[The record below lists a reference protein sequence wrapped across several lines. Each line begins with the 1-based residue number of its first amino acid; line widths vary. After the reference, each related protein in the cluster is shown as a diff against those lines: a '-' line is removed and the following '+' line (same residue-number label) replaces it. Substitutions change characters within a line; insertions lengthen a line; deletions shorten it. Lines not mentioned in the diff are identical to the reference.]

1 VPTQSWGRI
10 KGQEKDSKSLHW
22 RKDAAKLPQ
31 WEGPVLP
38 FGLGRSYGDSCL
50 IDGGTLI
57 RMQDLNKLRHFDSAT
72 GRLSCEAGLSIADL
86 LKFSVPK
93 GWMIPV
99 TPGTKYVTIG
109 GAIANDV
116 HGKNHHL
123 RGTLGCHVLEIELM
137 RSNGEHLLCSLQN
150 EEALFRS
157 TIGGLGLTGII
168 LSCTIQLMPIES
180 AWIDAEMIKMKN
192 LEEFF
197 EIDSTSDKDYEYTV
211 AWIDC
216 MATGADRGRGIF
228 IRGNHA
234 KGGDIRRD
242 FKKQKG
248 EIIRMPIDAPGF
260 SLNKLSVKAFNF
272 AYYNKQLAKLKMVRQ
287 GFDPFFYPLDSVGE
301 WNRIYGKKGFLQ
313 YQCIIPTDRIEDLKH
328 LFDVIAKSGQ
338 GSFLA
343 VLKRFGTIKSPGLMS
358 FPQPGYTL
366 ALDFKNIGSRSAE
379 LFAELD
385 KIVLRSGGR
394 LYPAKDA
401 LMSALTFQ
409 TSYPQWQEFEKFV
422 DPRFTSMFWERVS
435 KRV

>member
-1 VPTQSWGRI
+1 
-10 KGQEKDSKSLHW
+10 
-22 RKDAAKLPQ
+22 
-31 WEGPVLP
+31 
-38 FGLGRSYGDSCL
+38 
-50 IDGGTLI
+50 
-57 RMQDLNKLRHFDSAT
+57 
-72 GRLSCEAGLSIADL
+72 
-86 LKFSVPK
+86 
-93 GWMIPV
+93 
-99 TPGTKYVTIG
+99 
-109 GAIANDV
+109 
-116 HGKNHHL
+116 
-123 RGTLGCHVLEIELM
+123 
-137 RSNGEHLLCSLQN
+137 
-150 EEALFRS
+150 
-157 TIGGLGLTGII
+157 
-168 LSCTIQLMPIES
+168 MPIES

-197 EIDSTSDKDYEYTV
+197 EIDNTSDKDYEYTV

-216 MATGADRGRGIF
+216 MATGEDRGRGIF

-234 KGGDIRRD
+234 RGGDIRRD

-248 EIIRMPIDAPGF
+248 EIIKMPIDAPSF

-272 AYYNKQLAKLKMVRQ
+272 AYYNKQFAKLKMVRQ

-313 YQCIIPTDRIEDLKH
+313 YQCIIPTHRIDDLKQ

-343 VLKRFGTIKSPGLMS
+343 VLKRFGTMKSPGLMS

-366 ALDFKNIGSRSAE
+366 ALDFKNLGNKSAA

-401 LMSALTFQ
+401 LMSAMTFQ
-409 TSYPQWQEFEKFV
+409 TSYPQWQDFEKFV